1 MTKGEYMLA
10 SILPGLREV
19 RTPLAVGY
27 LWLLNLWLWWGNKLP
42 RQAPEDSEWSAAS
55 RIFELSG
62 WLGKGATVAAVSFA
76 AYLLGSLILLPYT
89 PSRFGP
95 VTGYPFK
102 SDEWQF
108 LYGHMFLKGS
118 PTRMKNPIY
127 RLFYRLNVALTDLA
141 TAIASRILGSA
152 ARSFIATTR
161 ELAAEVNESE
171 NDTLQLVTKNRED
184 LRTRL
189 LVADKEL
196 FGEYDRLSAESQF
209 RINVALPLLLAIMTV
224 LVTADLRYWWTLVIV
239 LPMTGIF
246 VAQGIVRDFEA
257 ITVLMRATIVGK
269 IRPPYLM
276 KKDGKDAADSFV

>member
-1 MTKGEYMLA
+1 MLA

-27 LWLLNLWLWWGNKLP
+27 LWFLNLWLWWGNKLP

-89 PSRFGP
+89 LSGFKPA
-95 VTGYPFK
+95 TGYPSK

-108 LYGHMFLKGS
+108 VYGYMFLKGD
-118 PTRMKNPIY
+118 PTRMKNPTY
-127 RLFYRLNVALTDLA
+127 RFFYRFNVALTDLA
-141 TAIASRILGSA
+141 TVVLKRILGSA

-171 NDTLQLVTKNRED
+171 NDTLQLITKNRED

-196 FGEYDRLSAESQF
+196 FGEYDRLAAESQF

-224 LVTADLRYWWTLVIV
+224 LVTADVRFWWILVIV

-246 VAQGIVRDFEA
+246 LAQGLCE
-257 ITVLMRATIVGK
+257 ITRQ
-269 IRPPYLM
+269 
-276 KKDGKDAADSFV
+276 